1 MDEIEIIMFRE
12 ISDYNEKFYGLTF
25 RQWIFSVL
33 IALTVIP
40 TYILLPKY
48 TPITQDIASYIV
60 IVEAGIIGFFG
71 FIKINDLSAEHIA
84 PYWYRHF
91 VCFSKPIK
99 YVSDAEWEAA
109 HEKKSKKSNDNVK
122 VVDTTTLPQSKT
134 IPVQARDDNKP
145 SKKQLKQEK
154 KKEKMLA
161 KARAKYGYLLEDE
174 GQDKPSEAKA
184 TVNESITEHKTEV
197 LSDTQQTTALETT
210 IIETPD
216 KSEQKKETED
226 VLSQLSPQQKEAL
239 LNALLKNNEQ

>member
-1 MDEIEIIMFRE
+1 
-12 ISDYNEKFYGLTF
+12 
-25 RQWIFSVL
+25 
-33 IALTVIP
+33 
-40 TYILLPKY
+40 
-48 TPITQDIASYIV
+48 
-60 IVEAGIIGFFG
+60 
-71 FIKINDLSAEHIA
+71 
-84 PYWYRHF
+84 
-91 VCFSKPIK
+91 
-99 YVSDAEWEAA
+99 
-109 HEKKSKKSNDNVK
+109 
-122 VVDTTTLPQSKT
+122 
-134 IPVQARDDNKP
+134 
-145 SKKQLKQEK
+145 
-154 KKEKMLA
+154 MLA